1 MAESGNGVQSSLKP
15 RGPYKD
21 MVSEAVSFN
30 KSRKGTSRAA
40 IHKFIIGTYNVGL
53 TDKAVRSRLN
63 ATLKKLVLDGNLKK
77 NKDSYNILSSSVKKA
92 KTSKGDKPSVSQPKK
107 KAAASKT
114 KSTTSKKA
122 PTKSTSSKKAVSK
135 SAATKT
141 ASVKSVTKKVE
152 SKPAKKKSLVSSN
165 AVKAPK
171 PKRIVKKLTT
181 KSPNTPKRSAKPSA
195 PAQPKKTKKVV
206 AAPKTV
212 KKAVVKNAA

>member
-1 MAESGNGVQSSLKP
+1 
-15 RGPYKD
+15 

-107 KAAASKT
+107 KAAALKPAPSYVRSVIVSISRVKIGT
-114 KSTTSKKA
+114 APIDVELVDTSSQRKRDTNVVINNWRQS
-122 PTKSTSSKKAVSK
+122 PTKD
-135 SAATKT
+135 
-141 ASVKSVTKKVE
+141 
-152 SKPAKKKSLVSSN
+152 
-165 AVKAPK
+165 
-171 PKRIVKKLTT
+171 IF
-181 KSPNTPKRSAKPSA
+181 
-195 PAQPKKTKKVV
+195 
-206 AAPKTV
+206 
-212 KKAVVKNAA
+212 